1 MLESIINYLSNMP
14 WGWVLFFAFLIP
26 LIENLFP
33 PAPCDSLLVFI
44 GTLVGINVVG
54 FIPVL
59 LAATLGSTAG
69 FLIMF
74 FVGRYF
80 GVRVVNSRKIKFI
93 TPESLKKPRAWLN
106 KYGYFLII
114 ANRFLTGTRAVIS
127 FLAGLSNLRF
137 SITSILSALSAL
149 IWNCILI
156 YAGVLLGNNWRVAD
170 YYLNLYGRIITPIVI
185 IIIIVLVFLWLNNRR
200 KEKVKEVEITI
211 EADE

>member
-1 MLESIINYLSNMP
+1 MLESIINFLSGMP

-54 FIPVL
+54 FVPVL
-59 LAATLGSTAG
+59 LAATLGSTLG

-74 FVGRYF
+74 YFGRYF
-80 GVRVVNSRKIKFI
+80 GEKAVNSRKIKFI
-93 TPESLKKPRAWLN
+93 TPEALKKPRAWLN
-106 KYGYFLII
+106 KYGYSLII

-127 FLAGLSNLRF
+127 FLAGLSNLKV
-137 SITSILSALSAL
+137 SITTILSAMSAL
-149 IWNCILI
+149 IWNALLI

-170 YYLNLYGRIITPIVI
+170 HYLNLYGRIITPII
-185 IIIIVLVFLWLNNRR
+185 IIIVIVLVFLWINGMN
-200 KEKVKEVEITI
+200 KENSHHEDTSIHP
-211 EADE
+211 DE